1 MLELVIKKGQL
12 SRGVINSNVPSH
24 MDIYIPTAYGSQ
36 FKTGPCFSLVCNSDT
51 GEYLSPTRASVGFP

>member
-36 FKTGPCFSLVCNSDT
+36 FKTGPCFSLVFFLDNPISHS
-51 GEYLSPTRASVGFP
+51 L